1 MREERRKAKN
11 VKKNISYHIILYH
24 IISYI
29 YIAFFKCVGCYFNKH
44 TLLYEI
50 TKNRTTISNV
60 IEPFDISSPERK
72 KIDAMINPISP
83 TMIMTLE
90 EEEDNNDDHEDEDDE
105 NEDHV
110 KKCLINSIWC
120 KQCENNQ
127 TEFEKYEYYE
137 ICKNCDCQEQND
149 EQNDENKNEDCNTG
163 LNEDYEQ
170 DYEQDYERDIDQD
183 ESEMNEETNEQDQ
196 FNDEE
201 EELSEIEIEKDDQT
215 FDTFDDEYMNKKDN

>member
-1 MREERRKAKN
+1 MNFTYLTSTVCCCFRSKQKIKTLHANANLNLTNLTRRDF
-11 VKKNISYHIILYH
+11 I
-24 IISYI
+24 
-29 YIAFFKCVGCYFNKH
+29 
-44 TLLYEI
+44 
-50 TKNRTTISNV
+50 
-60 IEPFDISSPERK
+60 
-72 KIDAMINPISP
+72 
-83 TMIMTLE
+83 
-90 EEEDNNDDHEDEDDE
+90 DHEDADDE

-110 KKCLINSIWC
+110 KKCFINSIWC

-163 LNEDYEQ
+163 LNEDSEQ

-196 FNDEE
+196 FKDQFKDEE
-201 EELSEIEIEKDDQT
+201 EELSEIEIEKDENDQT